1 MADKLPWPG
10 LSTDPSPHIV
20 GARVSENC
28 RALRPGIL
36 SGRGAAREC
45 WGENFTARGSPA
57 TNITSLSD
65 VLALSCLRRPEG
77 DMVVFLLSDGTLHV
91 ARRIS

>member
-10 LSTDPSPHIV
+10 LATDPSPHIV

-45 WGENFTARGSPA
+45 WLESAVEREVVA
-57 TNITSLSD
+57 TDLTTLPD
-65 VLALSCLRRPEG
+65 VLAVSTLRRPEG
-77 DMVVFLLSDGTLHV
+77 DVLIYLNSDGELH
-91 ARRIS
+91 AGRRPT